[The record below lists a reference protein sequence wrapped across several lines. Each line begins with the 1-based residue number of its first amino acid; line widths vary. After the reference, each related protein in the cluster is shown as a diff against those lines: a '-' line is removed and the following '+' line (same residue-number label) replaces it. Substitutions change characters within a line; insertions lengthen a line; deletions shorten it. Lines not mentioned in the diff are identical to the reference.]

1 MTASIETTVCPID
14 AFDNLTLAREILH
27 WMAAVNWAA
36 AQAMKAGHT
45 DYAKHLAGLGQHISD
60 DWANHFDVE
69 AEKLAIAHG
78 VHKQ

>member
-36 AQAMKAGHT
+36 SSGNEKRGTPIMQSTWPG
-45 DYAKHLAGLGQHISD
+45 LASTFRMTGRTTSMWRPRSWPSHMG
-60 DWANHFDVE
+60 
-69 AEKLAIAHG
+69 
-78 VHKQ
+78 

>member
-1 MTASIETTVCPID
+1 
-14 AFDNLTLAREILH
+14 
-27 WMAAVNWAA
+27 
-36 AQAMKAGHT
+36 MKAGHT

-78 VHKQ
+78 MHKQ